1 MGGIT
6 SGASATT
13 VSFHHTFTENT
24 TFYYACQPHIGMEMF
39 GKIVVGDGGDTGE
52 TEKVEDKVVEETPG
66 FLGIT
71 VIIATLGAVLFAR
84 INREEE

>member
-1 MGGIT
+1 
-6 SGASATT
+6 
-13 VSFHHTFTENT
+13 
-24 TFYYACQPHIGMEMF
+24 MF